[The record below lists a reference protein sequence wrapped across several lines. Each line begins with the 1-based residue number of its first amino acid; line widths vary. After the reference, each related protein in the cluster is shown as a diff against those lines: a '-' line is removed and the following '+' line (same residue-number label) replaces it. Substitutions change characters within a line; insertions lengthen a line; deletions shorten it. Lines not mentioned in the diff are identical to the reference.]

1 MICDVSKWQGTI
13 DWSKLAPAL
22 DFVILRSSCG
32 VNPDIRYH
40 EYVNGCER
48 YGVPYH
54 AYHYIKATDEA
65 AARTEA
71 KVMAEAC
78 AETSPLFY
86 VIDAEYSG
94 IAASKAHAICEAF
107 EDGLRHYIGPDIRV
121 SLYIGHHLYKPW
133 ALDYS
138 RYAYL
143 WIPRYGKNTGKP
155 EIKPDYP
162 CDLWQYTSVGSLPG
176 IGGNVDLD
184 MIVSDKS
191 MEFFTGKTEQ
201 NGSDDMSVD
210 YNKYIMSTGTHYISN
225 SGQDENKG
233 YHGGKAGDQ
242 TGKEWQ
248 LKAWYNRPWS
258 VVLRYPDIAV
268 GLKIADLGCAAA
280 LNDKIGYDQWARTTY
295 WTQLQKAGYDP
306 SKITVPCEED
316 CTAGVT
322 ANVKAVGYL
331 MGIKTLQNLPTDTYS
346 GNMRS
351 RFVAAGFK
359 ALTASKY
366 LTSPNYLLPGDILL
380 YEGHHAATNITYGKD
395 VRPSETPSQPDI
407 APIEQP
413 EGLHKGDYGSAVTAL
428 QILLLIWN
436 PKCLPKYG
444 VDGDFGSETERA
456 VKAFQQEDGLP
467 VTGVYDEATRKA
479 LSEVTAAGKKQVIV
493 TGDSVNV
500 RTAPNTTTGRILG
513 VVHKDYRLP
522 YQGQDSDA
530 GWHLVVYDGQNAWI
544 SGKYSKVV

>member
-1 MICDVSKWQGTI
+1 MICDVSKWQGDI
-13 DWSKLAPAL
+13 DWSKLAPVL

-32 VNPDIRYH
+32 VNPDTRYH

-48 YGVPYH
+48 YSVPYH
-54 AYHYIKATDEA
+54 TYHYIKATDEA

-71 KVMAEAC
+71 KVMSEVC

-94 IAASKAHAICEAF
+94 ISASRARSICEAF
-107 EDGLRHYIGPDIRV
+107 EDGLRHYISPDIRV

-184 MIVSDKS
+184 MIISDKS

-201 NGSDDMSVD
+201 NGRDDMSVD

-248 LKAWYNRPWS
+248 LKTWYNRPWS

-380 YEGHHAATNITYGKD
+380 YDGHHAATNITYGKD

-513 VVHKDYRLP
+513 VVHKDYHLP

-530 GWHLVVYDGQNAWI
+530 GWHLIVYDGQNAWI